1 MASTSVRPAQSLC
14 SRSIQYC
21 SADPSASYALVRLLG
36 LAMFP
41 VRLFVGDVRLL
52 MVSRVGSIG
61 RWFDSGSEDQKM
73 LENL

>member
-41 VRLFVGDVRLL
+41 VRSLVRIRLGGPENVGKSLV
-52 MVSRVGSIG
+52 
-61 RWFDSGSEDQKM
+61 
-73 LENL
+73 